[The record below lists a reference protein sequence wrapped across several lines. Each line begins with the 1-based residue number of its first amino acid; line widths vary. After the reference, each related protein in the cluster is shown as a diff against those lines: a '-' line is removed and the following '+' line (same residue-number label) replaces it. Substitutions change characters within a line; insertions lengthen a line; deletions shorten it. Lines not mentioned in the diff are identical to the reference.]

1 MTLPRDAI
9 ALRLSPRL
17 LVPAGLLVAALIALR
32 LFDVQD
38 PMLRRLRIEA
48 ALKHIK
54 PEEVRAVAEPFLGA
68 GFFGSDI
75 EAVKNAV
82 AVLPWVARVRVER
95 NWPGALTVRLWERE
109 PYARW
114 NETALIDVGAVTF
127 TPEAAALSQTLPQLG
142 GAPGH
147 EREVMEAYRR
157 LSGALAS
164 TPFALTGLKLDPR
177 GEWYARTWGDIE
189 LRLGPGRPDD
199 KLNTIAG
206 AVTQTLAGRLDE
218 VLYVD
223 LRYTNGFAVGW
234 REPAAAQGGKTNG

>member
-1 MTLPRDAI
+1 MSHTD
-9 ALRLSPRL
+9 
-17 LVPAGLLVAALIALR
+17 
-32 LFDVQD
+32 
-38 PMLRRLRIEA
+38 
-48 ALKHIK
+48 
-54 PEEVRAVAEPFLGA
+54 
-68 GFFGSDI
+68 DI
-75 EAVKNAV
+75 VTI
-82 AVLPWVARVRVER
+82 VER
-95 NWPGALTVRLWERE
+95 TIAARQGAAMMAGVISSTSPLTVRLWERE

-114 NETALIDVGAVTF
+114 NDTALIDIGAVTF
-127 TPEAAALSQTLPQLG
+127 TPETAALSQTLPQLG

-147 EREVMEAYRR
+147 EREVMETYRR

-189 LRLGPGRPDD
+189 LRLGPGQPDD

-234 REPAAAQGGKTNG
+234 RQPAAAQGGKTNG